1 METCKQRKPLLK
13 PKHRLNETSKMNRRS
28 CMLDVLPPINKHH
41 TTAGNSRQHNL
52 TNKKKGLPLSKDAT
66 VLFNTD
72 LSEYIKRPSYFCH
85 PVVIPT
91 TKANNQ
97 RQESGSMTSQ
107 SLHSETSSSAAMN
120 ENVTGPTTC
129 TQKQPSQNN
138 SNCKSKATST
148 GSSLNKW
155 FRVSKNFVSFCEAEG
170 YNLKSP
176 LNIRVT
182 SSLSGPKKFGRIAAK
197 RTLSAIPEDEALP
210 ENFRRNGK
218 ETDKNHIAFIKR
230 KKAKEKRSVIKDA
243 ARCSAAKGQVASS
256 IALSYI
262 LKQPERNSKQSLPP
276 LRKIPL
282 LTSFD
287 NVWEPSSSLVTRR

>member
-13 PKHRLNETSKMNRRS
+13 PKPRLNETSKMNRRS

-41 TTAGNSRQHNL
+41 TAMGNSRRHNL
-52 TNKKKGLPLSKDAT
+52 TTKKKGLPISKDAT

-91 TKANNQ
+91 TKTNNQ
-97 RQESGSMTSQ
+97 RQESGTMTSQ
-107 SLHSETSSSAAMN
+107 SLHSETSSSVAMN
-120 ENVTGPTTC
+120 ENVTGQRTN
-129 TQKQPSQNN
+129 TQSHKN
-138 SNCKSKATST
+138 SLICKSKATPT
-148 GSSLNKW
+148 GNSLNKW
-155 FRVSKNFVSFCEAEG
+155 FRVSKTFTSFCEAEG

-182 SSLSGPKKFGRIAAK
+182 SSLSGPKKFGSISAK
-197 RTLSAIPEDEALP
+197 RTLSAIPEDEALV
-210 ENFRRNGK
+210 ENFRRKGK
-218 ETDKNHIAFIKR
+218 ETDPNQIAFLKR

-262 LKQPERNSKQSLPP
+262 LKQPERNPKQSLPP